1 MGDLVD
7 ADLTAV
13 GGLEVANRTQDEVDL
28 LDHMHR
34 QADRPRL
41 VHDRALDALANP
53 PGGVSREAKT
63 ALGIELLDGVNQA
76 EIPLLD
82 HVQQWQTAVQ
92 VMFGDVDHQP
102 QVVLDHL
109 LPRQE
114 VPGTRTTCPGC
125 FLGGREER
133 LCTDLV
139 EVMLRHVVE
148 QFSLGR
154 RQRIDDFG

>member
-1 MGDLVD
+1 VGDLVD
-7 ADLTAV
+7 AEVTTT

-28 LDHMHR
+28 LDDMHR

-41 VHDRALDALANP
+41 VHDRALDSLPDP
-53 PGGVSREAKT
+53 PGRIGRETKA

-76 EIPLLD
+76 EVPLLD
-82 HVQQWQTAVQ
+82 HVQQRQAPVQ
-92 VMFGDVDHQP
+92 VVLGDVDHQP

-114 VPGTRTTCPGC
+114 VPGACPARPRS
-125 FLGGREER
+125 FLGRRKKR
-133 LCTDLV
+133 LGADLV

-148 QFSLGR
+148 EFSLG
-154 RQRIDDFG
+154 